1 MPSILHSFAAFSAI
15 DGVLA
20 LLLAVLILAAGW
32 YRVLAALAGVDG
44 LIRVCAALF
53 VWFGKGMLS
62 FPITLVLYLGVL
74 ATLAFLLALMRLS
87 AAGRLY
93 GELGKN
99 PWTLVLIAQGVLIG
113 ALAAVAFFAAPDPAR
128 ASRLLA
134 FGEVINALALLAVG
148 LRVSPPATRLA
159 AR

>member
-1 MPSILHSFAAFSAI
+1 
-15 DGVLA
+15 
-20 LLLAVLILAAGW
+20 
-32 YRVLAALAGVDG
+32 

-93 GELGKN
+93 VELGKN

-113 ALAAVAFFAAPDPAR
+113 ALAAVAFFAAPDAAR

-134 FGEVINALALLAVG
+134 FGEVINAMALLAVG
-148 LRVSPPATRLA
+148 LRVSRPATRFA